1 MNSDRCRVDEETNN
15 YLDAQDALQGK
26 PSYDDV
32 KSEVVINF
40 KYIARKTGL
49 EIAICWLVGAF
60 KQEGIDNAAD
70 VLTGESNDY
79 FEALFEAKA
88 SEIVDERKV

>member
-1 MNSDRCRVDEETNN
+1 MNSDRCRVDEETNT
-15 YLDAQDALQGK
+15 YLDEQDSLPEK
-26 PSYDDV
+26 LSYDDV
-32 KSEVVINF
+32 RSEVVINF
-40 KYIARKTGL
+40 RHVARKQGL
-49 EIAICWLVGAF
+49 EMAICWLVGGF